1 MNDPRRAA
9 LALVLWMA
17 PIVACLSGAT
27 VAQAAQ
33 ADDEAAIRLLAQ
45 DWISTQELEKLDAF
59 LALWAPD
66 APGAERRRDFTPVV
80 FQSGNDRFTDVR
92 IDRVTIDAGRGTVRV
107 VADRERTLPGG
118 NTIPSQV
125 AVVFECV
132 RTPDGWRLLA
142 ESSAYAAF
150 ADELIGLTDQAA
162 IDARLDAD
170 RRLLGRELLRALGER
185 GDRGSFTGSL
195 DRAMVAYRLVR
206 SIALRLGDADA
217 AIAALQN
224 IGNVHFFRQNYADA
238 LESYKERLAEETA
251 RGDKAGMATALQ
263 AIASAHYAFADYVAA
278 LDAYRRALDI
288 LEPLD
293 DRPALASLY
302 MNVGNVYLL
311 QGDYAAAVESF
322 GRSRILFEAMPDHT
336 GPAARA
342 QHGEGRAETA
352 RGNFQAAIAA
362 LESALEKFRRSRD
375 RGGVPE
381 TLGSL
386 AYVHYLRG
394 DHARAIALYMDS
406 LDLEKIAGNTVGV
419 ARALQS
425 IGLVE
430 LVRGGFKE
438 AVEAYTRSR
447 DLFGALRG
455 RDAGEGRAFATLGL
469 GFAQTAVGAIDD
481 ALASYGQAS
490 AAFETLGRREQVGR
504 AALGASMA
512 HAARH
517 AAQESLDAATR
528 AAAIGRETA
537 SRDLE
542 WRARVREG
550 YALLALE
557 RADGARQAFESAV
570 AIVEDPAELDG
581 DEPGAPSDDDRG
593 SPHAGLA
600 EAFAVLGEPRA
611 ALAAAERGRLRRLR
625 DQLALVRD
633 AIHAGMTGEEREEE
647 RRLRREVVSIH
658 AQLTREA
665 RLPKPDPNRLASLA
679 ERLRRATAER
689 DSFTAQ
695 LYGRLPELARWR
707 GDLAAGEVDAALA
720 PPEHPDT
727 AVLSFTIFE
736 SRVLAFVGRQGD
748 AAPTMHV
755 MPGSAKE
762 LHEHPEAIV
771 APLAG
776 RLAGATTIVIVPQG
790 FLWRVPFQT
799 LAAADGSKLTGDAAI
814 SYAGSLTLHARIR
827 SMTADERAP
836 LRASIA
842 SLTPTS
848 PFYSTLSI
856 EDRPL
861 VELRALFTTPLGAS
875 RVRVEEPPS
884 TEPPRPIDD
893 AMHAV
898 QWALTA
904 AGVQT
909 ITVGRVTLGVR
920 AQTN

>member
-336 GPAARA
+336 GPAAKD
-342 QHGEGRAETA
+342 A
-352 RGNFQAAIAA
+352 RRRRGATSRRRSPLWKARSRSSADRAIAA
-362 LESALEKFRRSRD
+362 ACPKRSAASRTSTISVAIMLARSRSTWTAWIWKRSPAIRSASHGRSSRSGSSNSCAAVLKRRSK
-375 RGGVPE
+375 P
-381 TLGSL
+381 
-386 AYVHYLRG
+386 
-394 DHARAIALYMDS
+394 
-406 LDLEKIAGNTVGV
+406 
-419 ARALQS
+419 
-425 IGLVE
+425 
-430 LVRGGFKE
+430 
-438 AVEAYTRSR
+438 
-447 DLFGALRG
+447 
-455 RDAGEGRAFATLGL
+455 
-469 GFAQTAVGAIDD
+469 
-481 ALASYGQAS
+481 
-490 AAFETLGRREQVGR
+490 
-504 AALGASMA
+504 
-512 HAARH
+512 
-517 AAQESLDAATR
+517 TR
-528 AAAIGRETA
+528 AAAISSARCVEET
-537 SRDLE
+537 
-542 WRARVREG
+542 
-550 YALLALE
+550 
-557 RADGARQAFESAV
+557 
-570 AIVEDPAELDG
+570 P
-581 DEPGAPSDDDRG
+581 
-593 SPHAGLA
+593 
-600 EAFAVLGEPRA
+600 
-611 ALAAAERGRLRRLR
+611 ERGVRSRRS
-625 DQLALVRD
+625 AS
-633 AIHAGMTGEEREEE
+633 GS
-647 RRLRREVVSIH
+647 RRQPSARSTTRSPRMGKRPPRSRR
-658 AQLTREA
+658 
-665 RLPKPDPNRLASLA
+665 
-679 ERLRRATAER
+679 
-689 DSFTAQ
+689 
-695 LYGRLPELARWR
+695 
-707 GDLAAGEVDAALA
+707 
-720 PPEHPDT
+720 
-727 AVLSFTIFE
+727 
-736 SRVLAFVGRQGD
+736 
-748 AAPTMHV
+748 
-755 MPGSAKE
+755 SA
-762 LHEHPEAIV
+762 
-771 APLAG
+771 
-776 RLAGATTIVIVPQG
+776 
-790 FLWRVPFQT
+790 
-799 LAAADGSKLTGDAAI
+799 
-814 SYAGSLTLHARIR
+814 
-827 SMTADERAP
+827 
-836 LRASIA
+836 
-842 SLTPTS
+842 
-848 PFYSTLSI
+848 
-856 EDRPL
+856 
-861 VELRALFTTPLGAS
+861 GAS
-875 RVRVEEPPS
+875 RS
-884 TEPPRPIDD
+884 AAPR
-893 AMHAV
+893 
-898 QWALTA
+898 
-904 AGVQT
+904 
-909 ITVGRVTLGVR
+909 
-920 AQTN
+920 